1 MNTNYLEVLSHEEI
15 LRIDYES
22 RKILEEVGV
31 KVLHKECLDLLIG
44 LGCSVGKESNIVKM
58 PSDLIQKA
66 IDSSPESFKLYGRDP
81 ENFIELGGD
90 IVNFGPG
97 GFAVFAEDL
106 DSGRRRR
113 ALRKDLIE
121 HLKVSDALQ
130 GCEFNHVNV
139 MPSDIPD
146 EISDLEMWADSLI
159 YQTKPIMNENYSSRS
174 VDLLVEMGSIIRG
187 SQETLL
193 EKPHICLDVCVV
205 SPLTHDTRQVNILM
219 KGAEY
224 GLPMSV
230 EAGPIAGASSPV
242 TLAACI
248 SQSNAEVL
256 SALVIAYAVKPGSKI
271 LYGSWARHM
280 DMRYGSV
287 TMGGP
292 EYAILKVCTAQLG
305 RFYGIPT
312 RGGGALTDSHL
323 SDTQAGYEKMQTT
336 LIPALAGINYISGM
350 GLNETENLQSL
361 PQLVIDDE
369 IVSMVKRVTRGIEVS
384 RQHLATDL
392 IISVGPG
399 GNYLKTDH
407 TNQYFKQEFL
417 YPILSNREVY
427 ESWSGKGAL
436 STKEKAREKVKELLK
451 NSPEESIDPK
461 KIDDIRNIVKK
472 EKERIDNK

>member
-1 MNTNYLEVLSHEEI
+1 MKNNYLEVLSHEEI
-15 LRIDYES
+15 LRIDHES

-31 KVLHKECLDLLIG
+31 KVLHKECLDLLIS
-44 LGCSVGKESNIVKM
+44 LGCSVDKESNIVKM

-66 IDSSPESFKLYGRDP
+66 IDSSPDSFKLYGRDP
-81 ENFIELGGD
+81 EKFIEIGGD
-90 IVNFGPG
+90 TVNFGPG

-106 DSGRRRR
+106 DSGKRRR

-139 MPSDIPD
+139 MPS
-146 EISDLEMWADSLI
+146 

-187 SQETLL
+187 SQEKLL

-248 SQSNAEVL
+248 SQTNAELL
-256 SALVIAYAVKPGSKI
+256 SAMVIAYAVKPGSKI
-271 LYGSWARHM
+271 LYGSWSRHL
-280 DMRYGSV
+280 DMRYGNV

-292 EYAILKVCTAQLG
+292 EYALLKVCTAQLG
-305 RFYGIPT
+305 RFYGMPT

-361 PQLVIDDE
+361 SQLVIDNE
-369 IVSMVKRVTRGIEVS
+369 IVAMVKRVTRGIEVS

-399 GNYLKTDH
+399 GNYLNTDH

-427 ESWSGKGAL
+427 ESWSQKGAL
-436 STKEKAREKVKELLK
+436 STKEKARERVKELLK

-472 EKERIDNK
+472 EKERINNK